1 MGYKVRLVPTN
12 SPRPLSDSIPRR
24 PPFTAQPQ
32 NTPGAPQ
39 NCGLAIASLVC
50 GVLGISLIAIILGH
64 ISLGKIR
71 RSNGSLKGRG
81 MALTGTILGY
91 AFIVVTI
98 LVLTASLLLFKS
110 GFDSTSRLIQTEG
123 RIQAINSALKVYSYR
138 AGHYPSE
145 AQGLEALVT
154 RPTTD
159 PKPGSWAATFTSL
172 PKDGWDREFVYK
184 FPEMLSNKGARPEII
199 SKGPDGILGTL
210 DDLSSNSF

>member
-1 MGYKVRLVPTN
+1 M
-12 SPRPLSDSIPRR
+12 SDSIPPQ
-24 PPFTAQPQ
+24 PPVTAHSQ

-50 GVLGISLIAIILGH
+50 GVLGVSLIAIILGH

-71 RSNGSLKGRG
+71 RSNGTLKGRG

-98 LVLTASLLLFKS
+98 LVLAASFLLLKP
-110 GFDSTSRLIQTEG
+110 GFDSAGAEIQTQSK
-123 RIQAINSALKVYSYR
+123 RTRINSALKVYSYR
-138 AGHYPSE
+138 AGHYPAE

-159 PKPGSWAATFTSL
+159 PKPSSWQAAFKSL

-184 FPEMLSNKGARPEII
+184 YPEMLSNKGAVPEII
-199 SKGPDGILGTL
+199 SKGPDGVLGTL
-210 DDLSSNSF
+210 DDLSSTSYSF

>member
-1 MGYKVRLVPTN
+1 M
-12 SPRPLSDSIPRR
+12 SDSIPPQ
-24 PPFTAQPQ
+24 PPVTAHPP

-50 GVLGISLIAIILGH
+50 GVLGISPIAIILGH

-71 RSNGSLKGRG
+71 RSNGTLKGRG

-123 RIQAINSALKVYSYR
+123 RIQSINSALITYRHR
-138 AGHYPSE
+138 AGHYPSQ

-159 PKPGSWAATFTSL
+159 PKPRSWGAAFTSL

-184 FPEMLSNKGARPEII
+184 YPEMLSNKGGVPKII
-199 SKGPDGILGTL
+199 SKGPDGVLGTP

>member
-1 MGYKVRLVPTN
+1 M
-12 SPRPLSDSIPRR
+12 SDSIP
-24 PPFTAQPQ
+24 PQPTVTAHPQ
-32 NTPGAPQ
+32 NTLGAPQ

-71 RSNGSLKGRG
+71 RSNGTLKGRG

-98 LVLTASLLLFKS
+98 LVLAASFLLLKP
-110 GFDSTSRLIQTEG
+110 GFDSAGAEIQTQSK
-123 RIQAINSALKVYSYR
+123 ITHINSALIAYRHR

-154 RPTTD
+154 MPTTD
-159 PKPGSWAATFTSL
+159 PKPRSWGAAFTSL

-184 FPEMLSNKGARPEII
+184 YPEMLSNKGGVPKII
-199 SKGPDGILGTL
+199 SKGPDGVLGTP

>member
-1 MGYKVRLVPTN
+1 MSY
-12 SPRPLSDSIPRR
+12 SIP
-24 PPFTAQPQ
+24 PQPAVTAHPQ
-32 NTPGAPQ
+32 NTPCAPQ

-50 GVLGISLIAIILGH
+50 GVLGVSLIAIILGH

-71 RSNGSLKGRG
+71 RSNGTLKGRG

-91 AFIVVTI
+91 AFMVVTI
-98 LVLTASLLLFKS
+98 LVLAASFLLFKSVFNS
-110 GFDSTSRLIQTEG
+110 GFDSTPLSYQTQSRIE
-123 RIQAINSALKVYSYR
+123 RINSALTAYRRR

-145 AQGLEALVT
+145 AQGLEALVR

-159 PKPGSWAATFTSL
+159 PEPSSWEATFTTL

-199 SKGPDGILGTL
+199 SKGPDGVLGTL
-210 DDLSSNSF
+210 DDLSSDSF

>member
-1 MGYKVRLVPTN
+1 M
-12 SPRPLSDSIPRR
+12 SDSIPPQ
-24 PPFTAQPQ
+24 PPVTAHPP

-50 GVLGISLIAIILGH
+50 GVLGISPIAIILGH

-71 RSNGSLKGRG
+71 RSNGTLKGRG

-91 AFIVVTI
+91 AFIVVII
-98 LVLTASLLLFKS
+98 LVLAASLLLFKS
-110 GFDSTSRLIQTEG
+110 GFDSAGAEIQTQSKIT
-123 RIQAINSALKVYSYR
+123 RINSALITYRHR

-159 PKPGSWAATFTSL
+159 PKPRSWGAAFTSL

-184 FPEMLSNKGARPEII
+184 YPEMLSNKGGVPNII
-199 SKGPDGILGTL
+199 SKGPDGVLGTP

>member
-1 MGYKVRLVPTN
+1 M
-12 SPRPLSDSIPRR
+12 SDSIPPQ
-24 PPFTAQPQ
+24 PPVTAQPQ
-32 NTPGAPQ
+32 NTPGTPQ

-71 RSNGSLKGRG
+71 RSNGTLKGRG

-98 LVLTASLLLFKS
+98 LVLAASFLLLKL
-110 GFDSTSRLIQTEG
+110 GFDSAGAEIQTQSKIT
-123 RIQAINSALKVYSYR
+123 RINSALITYSYR

-159 PKPGSWAATFTSL
+159 PKPSSWQAAFKSL

-184 FPEMLSNKGARPEII
+184 YPEMLSNKGAVPEII
-199 SKGPDGILGTL
+199 SKGPDGVLGTL
-210 DDLSSNSF
+210 DDLSSTSYSF

>member
-1 MGYKVRLVPTN
+1 M
-12 SPRPLSDSIPRR
+12 SDSIPPQ
-24 PPFTAQPQ
+24 PPVTAHPP

-50 GVLGISLIAIILGH
+50 GVLCISPIAIILGH

-71 RSNGSLKGRG
+71 RSNGTLKGRG

-123 RIQAINSALKVYSYR
+123 RIQSINSALITYRHR
-138 AGHYPSE
+138 AGHYPSQ

-159 PKPGSWAATFTSL
+159 PKPRSWGAAFTSL

-184 FPEMLSNKGARPEII
+184 YPEMLSNKGGVPKII
-199 SKGPDGILGTL
+199 SKGPDGVLGTP

>member
-1 MGYKVRLVPTN
+1 M
-12 SPRPLSDSIPRR
+12 SDSIP
-24 PPFTAQPQ
+24 PQSPVTAHPQ

-39 NCGLAIASLVC
+39 NCGLAIASLIC
-50 GVLGISLIAIILGH
+50 GILGISPIAIILGH

-71 RSNGSLKGRG
+71 RSNGTLKGRG

-91 AFIVVTI
+91 AFIVVII
-98 LVLTASLLLFKS
+98 LVLAASLLLFKS
-110 GFDSTSRLIQTEG
+110 GFDSAGAEIQTQSKIT
-123 RIQAINSALKVYSYR
+123 RINSALITYRHR

-159 PKPGSWAATFTSL
+159 PMPRSWGAAFTSL

-184 FPEMLSNKGARPEII
+184 YPEMLSNKGGVPKII
-199 SKGPDGILGTL
+199 SKGPDGVLGTP

>member
-1 MGYKVRLVPTN
+1 M
-12 SPRPLSDSIPRR
+12 SDSIPPQ
-24 PPFTAQPQ
+24 PPVTAHPP

-64 ISLGKIR
+64 ISFGKIR
-71 RSNGSLKGRG
+71 RSNGTLKGRG

-98 LVLTASLLLFKS
+98 LVLAASFLLLKPE
-110 GFDSTSRLIQTEG
+110 FDSAGAEIQTQSK
-123 RIQAINSALKVYSYR
+123 ITVIDSALIAYRHR

-159 PKPGSWAATFTSL
+159 PKPRSWEAAFTSL

-184 FPEMLSNKGARPEII
+184 YPEMLSNKGGVPKII
-199 SKGPDGILGTL
+199 SKGPDGVLGTP

>member
-1 MGYKVRLVPTN
+1 M
-12 SPRPLSDSIPRR
+12 SDSIPPQ
-24 PPFTAQPQ
+24 PPVTAHPP

-71 RSNGSLKGRG
+71 RSNGTLKGRG

-98 LVLTASLLLFKS
+98 LVLAASFLLLKP
-110 GFDSTSRLIQTEG
+110 GFDSAGAEIQTQSKIT
-123 RIQAINSALKVYSYR
+123 RINSALIAYRHR

-159 PKPGSWAATFTSL
+159 PKPRSWGAAFTSL

-184 FPEMLSNKGARPEII
+184 YPEMLSNKGGVPKIM
-199 SKGPDGILGTL
+199 SKGPDGVLGTQ

>member
-1 MGYKVRLVPTN
+1 M
-12 SPRPLSDSIPRR
+12 SDSIP
-24 PPFTAQPQ
+24 PQPTVTAHPQ
-32 NTPGAPQ
+32 NTLGAPQ

-71 RSNGSLKGRG
+71 RSNGTLKGRG

-91 AFIVVTI
+91 AFMVVTI
-98 LVLTASLLLFKS
+98 LVLAASFFLFKSVFNS
-110 GFDSTSRLIQTEG
+110 GFDSTPRLFETQSRIAHIESMLGIY
-123 RIQAINSALKVYSYR
+123 RHR

-159 PKPGSWAATFTSL
+159 PKPSSWEAAFTSL

-184 FPEMLSNKGARPEII
+184 YPEMLSNKGAGPEII
-199 SKGPDGILGTL
+199 SKGADGVLGTL
-210 DDLSSNSF
+210 DDLSNTSYSF

>member
-1 MGYKVRLVPTN
+1 M
-12 SPRPLSDSIPRR
+12 SDSIPPQ
-24 PPFTAQPQ
+24 PPVTAHSQ

-50 GVLGISLIAIILGH
+50 GVLGVSLIAIILGH

-71 RSNGSLKGRG
+71 RSNGTLKGRG

-98 LVLTASLLLFKS
+98 LVLAASFLLLKP
-110 GFDSTSRLIQTEG
+110 GFDSAGAEIQTQSKMT
-123 RIQAINSALKVYSYR
+123 RINSALKVYSYR

-159 PKPGSWAATFTSL
+159 PKPSSWQAAFKSL

-184 FPEMLSNKGARPEII
+184 YPEMLSNKGADPEIK
-199 SKGPDGILGTL
+199 SKGPDGVLGTL
-210 DDLSSNSF
+210 DDLSSTSYSF

>member
-1 MGYKVRLVPTN
+1 M
-12 SPRPLSDSIPRR
+12 SDSIAPQ
-24 PPFTAQPQ
+24 PPVTSHPQ

-71 RSNGSLKGRG
+71 RSNGTLKGRG

-98 LVLTASLLLFKS
+98 LVLAASLLLFKS
-110 GFDSTSRLIQTEG
+110 GFDNTSRLIKTES
-123 RIQAINSALKVYSYR
+123 RIAHIDSVLGMYRHR

-159 PKPGSWAATFTSL
+159 PKPSSWEAAFTSL

-184 FPEMLSNKGARPEII
+184 YPEMLPNKGAGPEII
-199 SKGPDGILGTL
+199 SKGADGVLGTL
-210 DDLSSNSF
+210 DDLSNTSYSF